1 MTEPPAIVTLTMNP
15 AVDVSSSVEYVRAD
29 IKLRC
34 GRPARRAGGG
44 GLNAARVI
52 ARLGA
57 EVTAI
62 HTCGGPTGRL
72 LETLL
77 REEGLSGRSVE
88 VAGETRENIVVV
100 ELAGERHFHFVMP
113 GPELS
118 HGEWQECLEAA
129 GVPGNSHVVASGSL
143 PPGVPAD
150 FYAQLAER
158 VRIGGGRLALD
169 ASGEPLRRA
178 LEVGVWMIKP
188 NVVEL
193 AELTGISDTDEA
205 SLVEAADQ
213 LVQLG
218 AAEIVVL
225 SLGPAGAYAAAR
237 DLSGEHLRSPVVPIR
252 SRVGAGDSMVGAM
265 VTAASRGMDTRQ
277 IVRLGLAG
285 GAAAVM
291 QDGSEVA
298 QASDV
303 WRLYER
309 LQGVGVP
316 EPMSEPPLG

>member
-1 MTEPPAIVTLTMNP
+1 MPEGPTIITLTMNP
-15 AVDVSSSVEYVRAD
+15 AVDVSLSVKDVRAD
-29 IKLRC
+29 MKLRC
-34 GRPARRAGGG
+34 ERPTRRAGGG
-44 GLNAARVI
+44 GLNVARVI
-52 ARLGA
+52 ARLGSD
-57 EVTAI
+57 VMAI

-77 REEGLSGRSVE
+77 REEGLSGLSVD
-88 VAGETRENIVVV
+88 VADETRENIVVV
-100 ELAGERHFHFVMP
+100 ELAGNRHFHFVMP

-118 HGEWQECLEAA
+118 RGEWQVCLDAA
-129 GVPGNSHVVASGSL
+129 GAAENDYVVASGSL

-150 FYAQLAER
+150 FYAQVAER
-158 VRIGGGRLALD
+158 VRSGGGRLALD
-169 ASGEPLRRA
+169 ASGEPLRLA

-193 AELTGISDTDEA
+193 AELTGIADTDEA
-205 SLVEAADQ
+205 SLVDAADA

-218 AAEIVVL
+218 SAEIVVL

-237 DLSGEHLRSPVVPIR
+237 DLKGEHLRSPVVPIR

-265 VTAASRGMDTRQ
+265 VTAASRGMATRQ

-285 GAAAVM
+285 GAAAVQ

-298 QASDV
+298 QAGDV
-303 WRLYER
+303 WRLYSR
-309 LQGVGVP
+309 LHRLDAS
-316 EPMSEPPLG
+316 EPTSEPPLG